1 MTLTRLQRSVMTTLA
16 VVGAALALT
25 ASIHSLPANAQPS
38 PQPQECSCSAGV
50 NIGTHAEP
58 VIIKH
63 CQCGILSCAVVVS
76 SGQLQCGR

>member
-16 VVGAALALT
+16 VIGATLALT

-38 PQPQECSCSAGV
+38 PQPQECSCSPGI
-50 NIGTHAEP
+50 NIGTDAQP
-58 VIIKH
+58 VIIRH